1 MNFSL
6 ALRLLLRDWRAGE
19 LRILFLALLLAVA
32 SISSVGFFTGRIAQ
46 ALQHQSNELLGA
58 DLVVSADHA
67 IPENFIYEAEQLGL
81 QHIQTVEFPTMLLS
95 DTESSLVMLKAVD
108 NAYPLRGYLEI
119 SRKRFAA
126 GVANTSIP
134 VRGSIWVASALLT
147 KLDVNIGDI
156 LTVGEA
162 QLTISAVI
170 INDPV
175 IAAGSFFNVAPG
187 VVINSAD
194 LLLTALVKETS
205 RVRFKL
211 LVAGPFKTVQ
221 VYRDSLELKLGFGER
236 LESVEDARPEIRTAL
251 QRAERYL
258 GLASLVSVLL
268 ASVAIAT
275 SARRYTRRQLSS
287 CALMRCVGA
296 VQKQVMSLYLMQL
309 LMIALSASA
318 MGCLL
323 GYLLQYGLVAIFS
336 SLFDVSLSSL
346 SMTAALMPIGAGM
359 LTGVLIL
366 FGFAAPALLQLKN
379 VPVLSILRREL
390 GKLPAVGLSIYISG
404 FVVFALLLFWQAGDF
419 RLALMVLAGIVFTV
433 LVLMSCAGVLI
444 KILKVFLRK
453 ANARSMLGLSGLTRR
468 SVSSTVQITAF
479 GVGIMVLLLLT
490 LVRNEL
496 ISGWQNTLPTDAPN
510 RFLINI
516 QTSQLPG
523 LRTLLDDLGF
533 ERAVFYPMVKGRLTD
548 INGVNVAAV
557 NFQEQRAARHIE
569 REFNLS
575 WAETMPVDNLSVA
588 GSWWQRSGEHQ
599 AVVSLDEW
607 LAKTLGLGLGDVL
620 TFAVAGKNVD
630 VKIVHLREVDWDS
643 FQVNFYAL
651 MPAQVLSDFPVSYI
665 SSIFVPEDRNEI
677 LDTVVRSYPNI
688 TVIDVSKIMSRVR
701 AIIERV
707 SMAIEYV
714 FLLTLVAG
722 FLVMYAAIFA
732 TLDERLHEVTI
743 MKVLGASHSKLRRA
757 LLFEFVV
764 LGTLSGLVAAIC
776 ADFLGYGLASFSLHV
791 DYALNPFMWLF
802 GMLAGALGV
811 SVAGMLGTRS
821 VLTQSPI
828 SSLRAAS

>member
-19 LRILFLALLLAVA
+19 LRVLFLALLLAVA
-32 SISSVGFFTGRIAQ
+32 SITSVGFFTGRIAQ

-58 DLVVSADHA
+58 DIVVSADHP
-67 IPENFIYEAEQLGL
+67 ISDNFISEADKLGL
-81 QHIQTVEFPTMLLS
+81 QHIQAVEFPTMLLS

-108 NAYPLRGYLEI
+108 NAYPLRGHLEI

-147 KLDVNIGDI
+147 KLDVNIGDV

-236 LESVEDARPEIRTAL
+236 LESVEDARPEIRAAL
-251 QRAERYL
+251 QRADRYL

-379 VPVLSILRREL
+379 VPVLSILRCEL

-433 LVLMSCAGVLI
+433 LILMSCAGVLI
-444 KILKVFLRK
+444 KILKIFLRK
-453 ANARSMLGLSGLTRR
+453 LNTRSMLGLSGLTRR

-557 NFQEQRAARHIE
+557 NFHEQRAAGLIE

-575 WAETMPVDNLSVA
+575 WAETMPVDNFSVA
-588 GSWWQRSGEHQ
+588 GSWWQPSSKQ
-599 AVVSLDEW
+599 SQVSLEEG

-665 SSIFVPEDRNEI
+665 SSIFVPEDRNEM

-757 LLFEFVV
+757 LLLEFVV